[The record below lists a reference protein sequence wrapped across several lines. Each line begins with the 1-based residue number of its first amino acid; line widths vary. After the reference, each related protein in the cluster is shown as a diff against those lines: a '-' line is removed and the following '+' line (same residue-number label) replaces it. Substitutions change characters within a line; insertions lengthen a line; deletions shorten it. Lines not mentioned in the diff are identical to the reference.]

1 MCHEKLYQ
9 MDATSQTET
18 EERQADENVENEDG
32 IDEDSD
38 NNYEDITDSDDDNN
52 EE

>member
-1 MCHEKLYQ
+1 MCHEKLYR

-18 EERQADENVENEDG
+18 DERRADENVENEEA